1 MKNLKKLEPILALGI
16 IIAFFLPWVKIPDFG
31 TIAGYNIVNAA
42 NEINTALDL
51 EKASNLLYIIYG
63 IPLLSLVIIITAL
76 LNKDVKYISIFTG
89 LFILMISITTFIY
102 TKHAIIQLL
111 DIGLYLTLIFA
122 IGLILSPFLKLDVE
136 K

>member
-1 MKNLKKLEPILALGI
+1 M
-16 IIAFFLPWVKIPDFG
+16 PWVKIPDFG

>member
-51 EKASNLLYIIYG
+51 EKQVIFYI
-63 IPLLSLVIIITAL
+63 
-76 LNKDVKYISIFTG
+76 
-89 LFILMISITTFIY
+89 LFMVFHY
-102 TKHAIIQLL
+102 
-111 DIGLYLTLIFA
+111 
-122 IGLILSPFLKLDVE
+122 
-136 K
+136 